1 VRFSM
6 LWQDPFELTRSDRAA
21 GRISTI
27 TWNTRRGIY
36 ESEELAHERTPS
48 LGTFTL
54 SVVAFTAIWSLCE
67 LPLEV
72 LSSRTPLESAA
83 CIAGKVIWLCLTLCA
98 LSGSRAAKAAF
109 VFCCGVSTFSIATG
123 LAAEQQFFAVGFCL
137 LAVECALKAAAFILI
152 VWPAVRRVVQ

>member
-1 VRFSM
+1 M

-83 CIAGKVIWLCLTLCA
+83 CIAGKLIWLCLTLCPA
-98 LSGSRAAKAAF
+98 VGRPKLPS
-109 VFCCGVSTFSIATG
+109 C
-123 LAAEQQFFAVGFCL
+123 FAV
-137 LAVECALKAAAFILI
+137 A
-152 VWPAVRRVVQ
+152 

>member
-1 VRFSM
+1 MF
-6 LWQDPFELTRSDRAA
+6 D
-21 GRISTI
+21 
-27 TWNTRRGIY
+27 
-36 ESEELAHERTPS
+36 
-48 LGTFTL
+48 
-54 SVVAFTAIWSLCE
+54 
-67 LPLEV
+67 
-72 LSSRTPLESAA
+72 
-83 CIAGKVIWLCLTLCA
+83 A

>member
-1 VRFSM
+1 M

-36 ESEELAHERTPS
+36 ESEELAPEATPS
-48 LGTFTL
+48 LGTFTQ
-54 SVVAFTAIWSLCE
+54 SIVALTAIWSLCE

-72 LSSRTPLESAA
+72 LASRTPLESAA
-83 CIAGKVIWLCLTLCA
+83 CIAGKLFWLCLSLWALC
-98 LSGSRAAKAAF
+98 GTRAAKAAF

-123 LAAEQQFFAVGFCL
+123 LAAEQRIFAAGFCL
-137 LAVECALKAAAFILI
+137 SAVECGLKAAALLLI
-152 VWPAVRRVVQ
+152 VWPAMRRVAQ